1 MSFTAAIQCLKWRIF
16 QSATAALQK
25 LFIFNLHARLPPVT
39 SSLGGGVP
47 VWRWLL
53 LGLLLLGQRLLQPGA
68 FPGVVLPVQ
77 QLLLVDELG
86 TLSVDQLLPE
96 VFILQQLQHVEAVR
110 IPAEEEETG
119 GVTSLQSLNQETS
132 YPRLKE
138 GRRPSQWDNHTDVWS
153 DFQWRSLTHTVW
165 LKLKGSVCCKTNYML
180 VRLSIMSGSESP
192 LVHAE
197 DITL

>member
-96 VFILQQLQHVEAVR
+96 VFILQKLQHVEAVR

-119 GVTSLQSLNQETS
+119 GDRRRHVSTESEPRDFISETEGGTKTITVRQPYWCLIWFSVKKSDTHSVTE
-132 YPRLKE
+132 
-138 GRRPSQWDNHTDVWS
+138 
-153 DFQWRSLTHTVW
+153 
-165 LKLKGSVCCKTNYML
+165 
-180 VRLSIMSGSESP
+180 
-192 LVHAE
+192 A
-197 DITL
+197 